1 MAQRIAFDPLPSLSL
16 SLTDLREKALFPR
29 TIPLIFYIILDP
41 LVELAS

>member
-16 SLTDLREKALFPR
+16 FTDLREKALFPR
-29 TIPLIFYIILDP
+29 TIPFIFYIILDP